1 MDHFSKAAVCLK
13 VIKWFP
19 FKCRNFPISP
29 NQSHSLRNGI
39 TTSNPSH
46 HQLQQ
51 YIHFNNDEQPQN
63 QPMEQLMK
71 KTATA
76 TTPNSSR
83 PPTGRSADCKNSRNQ
98 RIIIYRFFKPAAFS
112 YHEYNS
118 FSYSTMCY
126 GVLIFVCYRMNWRN
140 FPS

>member
-13 VIKWFP
+13 VIKWFL

-63 QPMEQLMK
+63 QPMEQLIK
-71 KTATA
+71 KSHLQQPQIVHGLQQEDLQTAKIQEIRGSSSIDFLNKQHSA
-76 TTPNSSR
+76 TTS
-83 PPTGRSADCKNSRNQ
+83 TT
-98 RIIIYRFFKPAAFS
+98 AF
-112 YHEYNS
+112 H
-118 FSYSTMCY
+118 TAQCVM
-126 GVLIFVCYRMNWRN
+126 VC
-140 FPS
+140 